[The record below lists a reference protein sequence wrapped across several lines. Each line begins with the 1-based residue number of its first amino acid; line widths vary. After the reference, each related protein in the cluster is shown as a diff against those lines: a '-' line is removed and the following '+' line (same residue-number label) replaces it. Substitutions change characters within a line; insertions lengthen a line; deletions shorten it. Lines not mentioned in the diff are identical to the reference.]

1 MTRPTLAVI
10 GGGIAGISL
19 AARAAADFD
28 VTVLEAESQPGYH
41 STGRSAAV
49 SIECYE
55 NEVVR
60 ELTLPGVD
68 WQIECGARRIGCVT
82 LADKDHLSML
92 DAFLARWQPMCRSLE
107 EISFDALLRWVP
119 VIRPEAA
126 VRVVVERDALALD
139 PHALLESFRR
149 LLQSRGGRIVGNA
162 RVTALERQAGRWRVS
177 WPGSEF
183 EADIVVNAAGAW
195 ADQVA
200 GLAGIA
206 PLGLQPKRRTALLL
220 DTGLDVSGWP
230 LVHRAQEGLYFKPEG
245 GLLMVSP
252 ADTTPTEPCDAQP
265 EEMDVAIAVDRFQA
279 TTTLE
284 VKRLSR
290 TWAGLRSFL
299 PDEVPAV
306 GYSAAAENFFWLA
319 GQGGFGLQT
328 APGLSEVA
336 AILLRGEDHA
346 LAGVLSPERFG
357 ARAKSGFAA
366 S

>member
-119 VIRPEAA
+119 VIRPRGGGSSRGRAGCAGTRSSRAA
-126 VRVVVERDALALD
+126 RKFPAPA
-139 PHALLESFRR
+139 AES
-149 LLQSRGGRIVGNA
+149 GGRIVGNA
-162 RVTALERQAGRWRVS
+162 RVTALERQAG
-177 WPGSEF
+177 G
-183 EADIVVNAAGAW
+183 AG
-195 ADQVA
+195 
-200 GLAGIA
+200 G
-206 PLGLQPKRRTALLL
+206 
-220 DTGLDVSGWP
+220 
-230 LVHRAQEGLYFKPEG
+230 
-245 GLLMVSP
+245 
-252 ADTTPTEPCDAQP
+252 
-265 EEMDVAIAVDRFQA
+265 
-279 TTTLE
+279 
-284 VKRLSR
+284 
-290 TWAGLRSFL
+290 
-299 PDEVPAV
+299 
-306 GYSAAAENFFWLA
+306 
-319 GQGGFGLQT
+319 
-328 APGLSEVA
+328 
-336 AILLRGEDHA
+336 
-346 LAGVLSPERFG
+346 
-357 ARAKSGFAA
+357 
-366 S
+366 